1 MSNKIW
7 HSAKYDPPKLGSYN
21 HRENLV
27 FLVCTKYGT
36 YLTARY
42 FHNIHDGEYY
52 WQNIQTDLCMQ
63 DVEYWTDTP
72 ESPCKENIATVQL
85 NKDEL
90 MEIVE
95 KINSAS
101 GIPEEI
107 LKILR
112 IGDKKEKE
120 K

>member
-7 HSAKYDPPKLGSYN
+7 PKLGSYN

-72 ESPCKENIATVQL
+72 ENPCKENIATVQL

-101 GIPEEI
+101 GIPEEV
-107 LKILR
+107 LKVLG
-112 IGDKKEKE
+112 IGDKEEKE